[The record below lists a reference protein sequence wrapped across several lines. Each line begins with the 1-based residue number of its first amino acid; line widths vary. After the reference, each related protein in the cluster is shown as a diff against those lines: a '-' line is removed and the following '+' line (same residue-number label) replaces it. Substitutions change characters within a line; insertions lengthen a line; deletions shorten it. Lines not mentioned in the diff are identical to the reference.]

1 MAESAD
7 KSNMCSS
14 CFSRTKYSCLKCRN
28 NFCMRCSVFEND
40 EDTPGWRA
48 GKSVAHCEVCF
59 EEKMKNQQERGAC
72 DSDGGDETAR
82 EREPT
87 TNTSVSSSSRYL
99 FGNIEDVNVIE
110 TFDDCFVLHVNIQW
124 YIVLNS
130 RTLEREPLLP
140 KGKCLAN

>member
-1 MAESAD
+1 M
-7 KSNMCSS
+7 
-14 CFSRTKYSCLKCRN
+14 
-28 NFCMRCSVFEND
+28 FEND

-82 EREPT
+82 EREP
-87 TNTSVSSSSRYL
+87 RYL

-110 TFDDCFVLHVNIQW
+110 AFDDCFVLYVNIQW

-130 RTLEREPLLP
+130 QTLEREPLLP

>member
-1 MAESAD
+1 M
-7 KSNMCSS
+7 
-14 CFSRTKYSCLKCRN
+14 
-28 NFCMRCSVFEND
+28 FEND

-59 EEKMKNQQERGAC
+59 EEKMKSQQERGAC
-72 DSDGGDETAR
+72 DSDGGDETAW
-82 EREPT
+82 EREST
-87 TNTSVSSSSRYL
+87 TNTRVSSSSRYL
-99 FGNIEDVNVIE
+99 FRNIEDVIE
-110 TFDDCFVLHVNIQW
+110 TFDDCFANIQW